1 MPMKRIAL
9 LFRMSSALAL
19 MLALA
24 GCTKGGTFDPSEAF
38 NADMFDSKKK
48 IQGERVPVFPNGVP
62 GATTGVPPDLVKGYQ
77 PPPEQADATAA
88 PAPAAKAEK
97 PKPPPK
103 PRLAATP
110 TPTQQQQPQ
119 KQDPVWNQPPVAAAA
134 PAPTQQQQPQK
145 QDPVWNQPPVAAAA
159 AAPAPKRISV
169 GTGSQQSGGSAP
181 QQAEPSQ
188 SSAQSPWPAPPQPAA
203 QSPWPAPP
211 QPATASQAP
220 WPNAPAPARSSQ

>member
-1 MPMKRIAL
+1 MPIKRIAL

-97 PKPPPK
+97 PKPPPRPK
-103 PRLAATP
+103 LAATP
-110 TPTQQQQPQ
+110 TPTQQPQ
-119 KQDPVWNQPPVAAAA
+119 KQDPVWNQPPA
-134 PAPTQQQQPQK
+134 
-145 QDPVWNQPPVAAAA
+145 AAAA

-169 GTGSQQSGGSAP
+169 GPGAQQTGGSAP

>member
-134 PAPTQQQQPQK
+134 P
-145 QDPVWNQPPVAAAA
+145 V
-159 AAPAPKRISV
+159 PKRISV
-169 GTGSQQSGGSAP
+169 GPGSQQSGGSAP
-181 QQAEPSQ
+181 QRAEPSQ

>member
-1 MPMKRIAL
+1 MPIKRIAL

-97 PKPPPK
+97 PKPPPRPK
-103 PRLAATP
+103 LAATP
-110 TPTQQQQPQ
+110 TPTQQPQ
-119 KQDPVWNQPPVAAAA
+119 KQDPVWNQPP
-134 PAPTQQQQPQK
+134 
-145 QDPVWNQPPVAAAA
+145 AAA

-169 GTGSQQSGGSAP
+169 GPGAQQTGGPAP

>member
-1 MPMKRIAL
+1 MPIKRTPL
-9 LFRMSSALAL
+9 LLRMSSALAL
-19 MLALA
+19 ALALA
-24 GCTKGGTFDPSEAF
+24 GCTRAGQFDPTEVFSS
-38 NADMFDSKKK
+38 DMFDSKTK
-48 IQGERVPVFPNGVP
+48 IKGERVPVFPNGVP

-97 PKPPPK
+97 TKPPPK
-103 PRLAATP
+103 PKPKLAA

-134 PAPTQQQQPQK
+134 PAP
-145 QDPVWNQPPVAAAA
+145 
-159 AAPAPKRISV
+159 KRISV
-169 GTGSQQSGGSAP
+169 GPGSQQSGGSAP

-211 QPATASQAP
+211 QPAAASQAP